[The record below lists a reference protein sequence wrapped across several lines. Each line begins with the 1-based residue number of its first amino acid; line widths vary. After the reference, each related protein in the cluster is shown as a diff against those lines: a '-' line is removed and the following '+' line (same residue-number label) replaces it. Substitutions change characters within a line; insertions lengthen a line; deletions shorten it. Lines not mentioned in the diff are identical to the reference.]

1 MEPSD
6 EYRAEFSRNESDN
19 ESNEEDYAQSPVLL
33 DLDENTKQQHR
44 HRQNQHQDRHQQ
56 QQPHQSHLQHERHHR
71 RVSTTE
77 RDQASD
83 ESVGSVRRQSLRK
96 RWQDAA
102 LEQQSQTHDGVLVIR
117 VPEPEVVGPHPHL
130 EMLHE
135 TNIKP
140 VQREPSQ
147 TEKGE
152 LRESGGTTT
161 TGTTNMANVDSYV
174 FARTCNLVGC
184 NGHNHRME
192 KCLFYETD
200 YKKSACDRERTRMR
214 DMNRAFELL
223 RSKLPICKPPGKKL
237 SKIESLRHAITYIR
251 HLQSLLEPQYNYV
264 PGMAD
269 RASYYGSPSG
279 TSSLTGLGIPHE
291 PQWEPF
297 EYYRYDYHAQLAPAL
312 SLQHTQAQIIPQPPP
327 LPPPPLPPLPPIVP
341 LPPGNTP
348 SSMST
353 SSSTPN
359 SPAAS
364 SY

>member
-77 RDQASD
+77 RDQASGASAAVPALD

-147 TEKGE
+147 TEK
-152 LRESGGTTT
+152 
-161 TGTTNMANVDSYV
+161 
-174 FARTCNLVGC
+174 
-184 NGHNHRME
+184 
-192 KCLFYETD
+192 D